1 MNRDILLSFSSQITF
16 LGIPGKYVSPNYFL
30 MKFREHPN
38 LVSGRS
44 FLGVGRCPVQKKVF
58 APAAEYDPYTREA
71 LTEIVEV
78 GPGGTI
84 ESWSWVNSPRSHHLL
99 KKPFAFALI
108 KLDGADT
115 AMLHMVSDCD
125 ESDLS
130 IGKKVLPVWSKNPTE
145 AITDINYFILE
156 T

>member
-1 MNRDILLSFSSQITF
+1 MSDTKVNLLEAPFELSYKYKRSSGPVMSKFFEGLSQ
-16 LGIPGKYVSPNYFL
+16 
-30 MKFREHPN
+30 MKIFGTK
-38 LVSGRS
+38 SKA
-44 FLGVGRCPVQKKVF
+44 QKVF
-58 APAAEYDPYTREA
+58 APAAEYDPDTREA

-78 GPGGTI
+78 GPGGII

-99 KKPFAFALI
+99 KTPFAFALI

-115 AMLHMVSDCD
+115 AMLHMISGCD

-130 IGKKVLPVWSKNPTE
+130 IGKKVLPVWSENPTE

-156 T
+156 S

>member
-1 MNRDILLSFSSQITF
+1 MQRVFLRGDEIEVSLPSSKTQWFHQGQLQQFQLKLL
-16 LGIPGKYVSPNYFL
+16 LYL
-30 MKFREHPN
+30 
-38 LVSGRS
+38 
-44 FLGVGRCPVQKKVF
+44 
-58 APAAEYDPYTREA
+58 DTREA

-99 KKPFAFALI
+99 KTPFAFALI

-130 IGKKVLPVWSKNPTE
+130 IGKKVLPVWSRPNR
-145 AITDINYFILE
+145 
-156 T
+156 